1 MGKSHGRTSDTVGT
15 LLCSVISRGLGG
27 GWQPLS
33 FSPLWRELPHRGADA
48 AIIGTGGLH
57 LVPSHGTCLG
67 DLADRVVGT
76 VESPGL
82 PYMKELEVRAVLRR
96 RSKKFV
102 RAAAA
107 VALKRTRAL
116 PPRPP

>member
-1 MGKSHGRTSDTVGT
+1 MGKSHEGTSVTVGT
-15 LLCSVISRGLGG
+15 LLCSVISRGLGR

-96 RSKKFV
+96 RS
-102 RAAAA
+102 A
-107 VALKRTRAL
+107 
-116 PPRPP
+116 